1 MKKHLKTVAL
11 TLTTVSVVTHN
22 QEVFSLVKEPILKQT
37 QASSSISGADYAESS
52 GKSKLKINETSGPVD
67 DTVTDLFSDKRTT
80 PEKIQDNLAKG
91 PREQELKAVTENT
104 ESEKQINSGSQLE
117 QSKESLSLNKRVP
130 STSNW
135 EICDFITKGNT
146 LVGLSK
152 SGVEKLSQTD
162 HLVLPSQAADGTQ
175 LIQVAS
181 FA

>member
-80 PEKIQDNLAKG
+80 PEKIKDNLAKG
-91 PREQELKAVTENT
+91 
-104 ESEKQINSGSQLE
+104 
-117 QSKESLSLNKRVP
+117 
-130 STSNW
+130 
-135 EICDFITKGNT
+135 
-146 LVGLSK
+146 
-152 SGVEKLSQTD
+152 
-162 HLVLPSQAADGTQ
+162 
-175 LIQVAS
+175 
-181 FA
+181 

>member
-80 PEKIQDNLAKG
+80 PEKIRLFAPFCRNAERPISCTD
-91 PREQELKAVTENT
+91 
-104 ESEKQINSGSQLE
+104 SG
-117 QSKESLSLNKRVP
+117 R
-130 STSNW
+130 TM
-135 EICDFITKGNT
+135 
-146 LVGLSK
+146 
-152 SGVEKLSQTD
+152 
-162 HLVLPSQAADGTQ
+162 
-175 LIQVAS
+175 
-181 FA
+181 

>member
-80 PEKIQDNLAKG
+80 PEKIKDNLAKG

-117 QSKESLSLNKRVP
+117 QSKVK
-130 STSNW
+130 
-135 EICDFITKGNT
+135 
-146 LVGLSK
+146 
-152 SGVEKLSQTD
+152 
-162 HLVLPSQAADGTQ
+162 
-175 LIQVAS
+175 
-181 FA
+181 

>member
-37 QASSSISGADYAESS
+37 QAFSSISGADYAESS

-80 PEKIQDNLAKG
+80 PEKIKDNLAKG

-104 ESEKQINSGSQLE
+104 ESEKQITSGSQLE
-117 QSKESLSLNKRVP
+117 QSKESLSLNKTVLNKTVP

-152 SGVEKLSQTD
+152 SGVEK
-162 HLVLPSQAADGTQ
+162 
-175 LIQVAS
+175 
-181 FA
+181 